1 MNTESHMP
9 IPFDFN
15 IETTTFTLPTGDYVR
30 IERNDKGFF
39 ISGRVNGQDWHDE
52 DHEDFFCKDSDQLLN
67 FLELH
72 GLLIPLSKASFDRG

>member
-1 MNTESHMP
+1 MP

-15 IETTTFTLPTGDYVR
+15 IETTTFTLPNGDYIR
-30 IERNDKGFF
+30 IERNDNGFF
-39 ISGRVNGQDWHDE
+39 ISGRVNNIDWHDE

-72 GLLIPLSKASFDRG
+72 GLLIPLSNASQKHA